1 MAVRGCEQ
9 ETWRCKPTEP
19 YEYCLAIL
27 IRRLTFNTRDGTGR
41 WVFVNDELDEDWLAI
56 QIHIWPMI

>member
-1 MAVRGCEQ
+1 MNKRH
-9 ETWRCKPTEP
+9 WRCKPTEP
-19 YEYCLAIL
+19 YEYRLAIL